1 MIADDLQTML
11 HAAFVSAREH
21 GCASVSPEHLLLEM
35 LNDATVVSLAKNAS
49 FDVSRLKVALTD
61 ALEKLERV
69 PSDAAEDF
77 EPNRHLS
84 GLMQRAILDAQ
95 AQHRFEVRVGHV
107 ATVLLDRQRSP
118 IQAVRRYQE
127 NEV

>member
-1 MIADDLQTML
+1 MIADDLQKML
-11 HAAFVSAREH
+11 SAAFVSARRH

-35 LNDATVVSLAKNAS
+35 LNDTAVVSLAEGAS
-49 FDVSRLKVALTD
+49 FDVSRLRVALVD

-69 PSDAAEDF
+69 PSDAVEDF

-95 AQHRFEVRVGHV
+95 AQHRFEIHVGHV

-118 IQAVRRYQE
+118 IQAVQRYQE